1 MDSKTS
7 TPPLRILVIDD
18 EANIRMTLSMCLE
31 VDGHKVVAH
40 GNIHDAMEEV
50 ARQVFDLVFLDL
62 RLGMDNGMD
71 FLPRLTAE
79 SPWAKVVVITAFA
92 SIETA
97 VEAMRRGAIDY
108 LPKPFEP
115 AQVQLVTK
123 KVAERRQLELK
134 VEALKN
140 ALGSLDAEADFPTD
154 TPAMRQAV
162 DLARQVARARA
173 AILISG
179 EQGVGKGRLARAIHT
194 WSARADGP
202 FAVVNCQQPVDAL
215 EAELFG
221 ISPEHSQAAGGGR
234 VAFCEGGTLVLDEI
248 GAMPVRLQNK
258 VLRLVGAQ
266 EYERVDEAR
275 PRAADVRV
283 VATSSTDLAKG
294 VEAGTF
300 RQDLLLALNV
310 VEIQIPA
317 LRNRPDDIELLAERY
332 LAFFSRDRQKPAVLS
347 TDAMHIIL
355 KHSWPGNSRE
365 LRNVMERAVML
376 CEGGTIGVAHLPPN
390 LLNSAPSFTIGDL
403 VPLDSIEKM
412 HILKVVAS
420 TRSLRR
426 AAAVL
431 EIDSGTLCRRMK
443 RYEDEGGIPP
453 ASRDPESV
461 DPPAAG

>member
-1 MDSKTS
+1 MDSKLSPT
-7 TPPLRILVIDD
+7 PLRILVIDD

-31 VDGHKVVAH
+31 ADGHRVVAH

-115 AQVQLVTK
+115 AQVQLVTQ

-154 TPAMRQAV
+154 TPTMRAAI
-162 DLARQVARARA
+162 DLARQVATTRCAV
-173 AILISG
+173 LISG
-179 EQGVGKGRLARAIHT
+179 EPGTGKGRLARAIHA
-194 WSARADGP
+194 WSNRAEGP
-202 FAVVNCQQPVDAL
+202 FAVVNCQQSVDSL

-221 ISPEHSQAAGGGR
+221 ISPEHAPAQAGGR
-234 VAFCEGGTLVLDEI
+234 AAFCDGGTLVLDEI
-248 GAMPVRLQNK
+248 GRTPQRLQSK
-258 VLRLVGAQ
+258 LLRLIDER
-266 EYERVDEAR
+266 EYERVDEST
-275 PRAADVRV
+275 PRAVDVRI
-283 VATSSTDLAKG
+283 VATTSADLARA

-300 RQDLLLALNV
+300 RQDLMLALNV

-317 LRNRPDDIELLAERY
+317 LRNRPDDIPLLAERY
-332 LAFFSRDRQKPAVLS
+332 LAFFGRERQRPAAQIS
-347 TDAMHIIL
+347 TDAMHVL
-355 KHSWPGNSRE
+355 QKHSWPGNTRE
-365 LRNVMERAVML
+365 LRNVIERAVLL
-376 CEGGTIGVAHLPPN
+376 CDGDTIGVRHLPPN

-403 VPLDSIEKM
+403 VSLDEIEKM
-412 HILKVVAS
+412 HILKVVES

-443 RYEDEGGIPP
+443 RYEGEDGLQAE
-453 ASRDPESV
+453 
-461 DPPAAG
+461 PPAA